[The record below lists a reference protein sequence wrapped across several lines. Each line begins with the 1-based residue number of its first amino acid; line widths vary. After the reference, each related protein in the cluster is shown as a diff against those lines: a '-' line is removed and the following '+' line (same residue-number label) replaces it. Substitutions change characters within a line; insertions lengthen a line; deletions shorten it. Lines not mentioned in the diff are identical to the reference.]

1 MILSCKLH
9 KSINPWLLFGI
20 GLVNLVPYV
29 FVISLYAR
37 AVQVLVFYVL
47 ATGEKRIRLHYY
59 VVLVLSV
66 VLFYL
71 FVPNGRVLFQIGSI
85 PITELALQNGLY
97 RGLSLCGY
105 VFLSLWSISPF
116 LRFPGSFGELLST
129 SLRMFTSMFDKIGGQ
144 LHRKRKS
151 EQARE
156 DEQGAEQ
163 AREDEQ
169 ESRQAREPGK
179 KQEEELRDSFAFV
192 RQIDASI
199 ANQVKL
205 YVEQETS
212 RNRVREVSVPQRV
225 RAFAALFVASSISW
239 AVLFFV

>member
-1 MILSCKLH
+1 MIPSCKLH
-9 KSINPWLLFGI
+9 TSISPWLLFGV

-37 AVQVLVFYVL
+37 AVQVFVFYVL
-47 ATGEKRIRLHYY
+47 AAGEKRIRLHYY

-71 FVPNGRVLFQIGSI
+71 FVPNGRVLFRIGSI

-116 LRFPGSFGELLST
+116 LRFPGSFGKLLST

-156 DEQGAEQ
+156 PGQASEQVE
-163 AREDEQ
+163 RQ
-169 ESRQAREPGK
+169 ET
-179 KQEEELRDSFAFV
+179 RDSFAFV

-199 ANQVKL
+199 ADQVRL
-205 YVEQETS
+205 YGEQEMS
-212 RNRVREVSVPQRV
+212 SNQEREASVSQRAK
-225 RAFAALFVASSISW
+225 AFFVLFVASSISW